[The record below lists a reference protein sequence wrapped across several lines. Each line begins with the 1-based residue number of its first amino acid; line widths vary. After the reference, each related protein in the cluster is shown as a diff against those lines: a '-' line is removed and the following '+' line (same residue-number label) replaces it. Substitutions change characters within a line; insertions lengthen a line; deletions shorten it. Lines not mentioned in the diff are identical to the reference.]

1 MKLNLLFIIL
11 INFIAAQPVNNL
23 FTLVTRTNP
32 TSNSGPS
39 QNKAGLININ
49 TGFVNDVGTTYTEQS
64 FNVAGG
70 DFDPIQS
77 KMYLMTGNSTLTTF
91 DFNNGSITSIPYTSS
106 YTGTTFFDNVS
117 FSHSNNTLY
126 GLVRPFTTNNVS
138 LGVYFGKINTTTGQV
153 TTLSPN
159 SIASGYQLAGTV
171 IDPELMV
178 YYFKTG
184 AKFLGID
191 LYNGTIF
198 SQPDII
204 YSSNDYDFSNFT
216 YNCADNTIY
225 GIVREMTNIQMP
237 NAPSG
242 VFIQHA
248 RLGKINPTTGIVTR
262 VSETILPNLFYS
274 VTAGATIDPSTN
286 TFYCSDNTNLYGIST
301 ITGAAVSTTPL
312 VFENGNFVN
321 FIANNNDCAG
331 ATALRLDPN
340 LNTSNFDLKKNFEIY
355 PNPVSSILTIK
366 SEKNIDSIE
375 IFDAFG
381 RLVITKKFK
390 NFIDVS
396 GLQSGTYLM
405 KICSENTIENI
416 KFIKTSF

>member
-1 MKLNLLFIIL
+1 MKLNLLFIFL
-11 INFIAAQPVNNL
+11 IQLMVAQPVNNL

-32 TSNSGPS
+32 TTNSGPS
-39 QNKAGLININ
+39 QNKAGSINVN
-49 TGFVNDVGTTYTEQS
+49 TGYVNDVSTTFSEQS
-64 FNVAGG
+64 FNVSGG
-70 DFDPIQS
+70 DFDPVQS

-91 DFNNGSITSIPYTSS
+91 NFNNGNITTIPYTTAF
-106 YTGTTFFDNVS
+106 TGTTYFDNVS

-126 GLVRPFTTNNVS
+126 GLVRPFDTNNVS
-138 LGVYFGKINTTTGQV
+138 LGVYFGKLDTNTGQV

-159 SIASGYQLAGTV
+159 SIATGYQLAGTI

-184 AKFLGID
+184 PKFLGID

-216 YNCADNTIY
+216 YNCADNSIY

-237 NAPSG
+237 NAPTG
-242 VFIQHA
+242 VFIQHS
-248 RLGKINPTTGIVTR
+248 RLGKIDPATGIVTR
-262 VSETILPNLFYS
+262 VSQTILPNLYYS

-286 TFYCSDNTNLYGIST
+286 MFYCSDNTNLYGIST
-301 ITGAAVSTTPL
+301 LTGNPVSTTPL

-321 FIANNNDCAG
+321 FMANSNDCSG
-331 ATALRLDPN
+331 ATASRLDPN
-340 LNTSNFDLKKNFEIY
+340 LSNTNFNLNRKFEIY

-366 SEKNIDSIE
+366 SEKNIEVIE
-375 IFDAFG
+375 VFDALG
-381 RLVITKKFK
+381 RLVMTK
-390 NFIDVS
+390 NSEQNIDVS
-396 GLQSGTYLM
+396 YLESGTYLI
-405 KICSENTIENI
+405 KIFSENTVKFS
-416 KFIKTSF
+416 KFIKK